1 MKTNI
6 LPIVA
11 FLAALAAVAAALVS
25 AAAAA
30 TAFTA
35 AGLLAAMVADYGR
48 RCAPHKPKA
57 PVIAFAPPARGSLR
71 KAA

>member
-11 FLAALAAVAAALVS
+11 FLAALAAVAAA
-25 AAAAA
+25 

-35 AGLLAAMVADYGR
+35 AGLLATMVADYGR